1 MKEETHAVLAE
12 LETRTAISL
21 DQYLEKIIRNL
32 SFEPKREVFTSFTA
46 LSFLDEEVERLSGKC
61 SMQGRGVGV
70 LSSIGLPGT

>member
-1 MKEETHAVLAE
+1 MKEETHTVLAE

-21 DQYLEKIIRNL
+21 DIIIEKII
-32 SFEPKREVFTSFTA
+32 EPKREVFTSFTA

-61 SMQGRGVGV
+61 SMQGREVGV